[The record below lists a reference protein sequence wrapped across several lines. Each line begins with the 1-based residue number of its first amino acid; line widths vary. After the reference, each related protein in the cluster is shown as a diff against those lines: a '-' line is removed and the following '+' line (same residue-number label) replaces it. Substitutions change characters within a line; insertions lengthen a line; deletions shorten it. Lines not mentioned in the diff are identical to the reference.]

1 MHATAGDWLIVEQS
15 TVDRPARRGRI
26 VEVRDP
32 DGAPPYVVH
41 WLDSE
46 HETLVYPGPD
56 AHVLT
61 AVELAES
68 DVRMAERVVVVQR
81 AIASRDD
88 RTG

>member
-1 MHATAGDWLIVEQS
+1 
-15 TVDRPARRGRI
+15 
-26 VEVRDP
+26 
-32 DGAPPYVVH
+32 
-41 WLDSE
+41 
-46 HETLVYPGPD
+46 
-56 AHVLT
+56 VLT